1 MPLDKLASQLLS
13 ALQKYKVLAIAGVF
27 LSFFVVIT
35 ILNFFQKAT
44 LEGFVSLKKKEK
56 ELEKFTNCNAPANNN
71 NVPNNDND
79 DDDELE

>member
-13 ALQKYKVLAIAGVF
+13 ALQKYKVIAIAGVF

-44 LEGFVSLKKKEK
+44 LEGFVTLKQQNDK
-56 ELEKFTNCNAPANNN
+56 LEKFTNNNGPANNE
-71 NVPNNDND
+71 PK
-79 DDDELE
+79 DDEDGPQ